1 MDLSL
6 LITKETAD
14 CIIVDPYDGKA
25 TDIVITVY
33 GPYSKQYDD
42 AFKKNLAR
50 EESDFVELLID
61 LTVGWVN
68 LSMDGKD
75 LVFNRSN
82 AKKIYSMEGSVIAG
96 QVERLVVNNKNFL
109 PKR

>member
-6 LITKETAD
+6 LITNETAK
-14 CIIVDPYDGKA
+14 CVIIDPYDNKE
-25 TDIVITVY
+25 TDIVITIY
-33 GPYSKQYDD
+33 GPYSKQYSD

-50 EESDFVELLID
+50 EKPDFVELLVD
-61 LTVGWVN
+61 LTASWVN
-68 LSMDGKD
+68 LKLDGKK

-82 AKKIYSMEGSVIAG
+82 AKKIYSMEGVVIAG
-96 QVERLVVNNKNFL
+96 QVERFVVNNKNFL